1 MRVSL
6 INPIRIFL
14 LMGFLCSLM
23 SYGQSPAGIKGC
35 EIWLKNQAS
44 DGADSNKSTG
54 SAKLKSDLNFNSAIH
69 FSDSIVDR
77 INQIALK
84 KRFTVF
90 VVYKSNTTE
99 QPLFSF
105 RNKNGSIDFTTKKI
119 SSTGKT
125 EYSKGNPE
133 KGIIVSYV
141 TSIEKKGKN
150 TLHFTTENLNRI
162 SEKSEKQSSILEF
175 IYYPRFLN
183 SLEKQKIETYLSLK
197 YGVSLLGDK
206 DYITS
211 KSDTIWKFKS
221 NKEFNK
227 RVTGI
232 GRNDLSLFSQKQA
245 GNSEKDGLYISV
257 GDSLWTLNAKNISFI
272 KDGTSLIWGDNDK
285 NTILKQDKKQSDV
298 IFKMDRIWKAESI
311 LSGDSLN
318 TSIYLNKDEMAL
330 LDKAGDTLLEKS
342 MPYWMVMNDSEGS
355 DFDYFNADY
364 IKEFKS
370 NKESVSFK
378 DVIWKGSGSKKFTFV
393 KAPNVFFDFEIITS
407 CEVPAKG
414 GVKLQIRGGMAP
426 YSIAIYQNGKY
437 LRSLATSSKTL
448 DIDDI
453 SEGNYTL
460 QLTDAKKEKFE
471 KNVLITSFE
480 AIQCQLA
487 SQWYLNGMPS
497 VAIQPVIN
505 SKKAVTYSWIFNG
518 NVVSEEKEFKATQA
532 GNYSLIVKND
542 EGCEKE
548 IPFTVED
555 KIKNEG
561 WVLYPNPTKRG
572 EKFSI
577 AFNYNQPTDIAIK
590 ITDLNGRVLK
600 TSGLN
605 KIKNAVYTESL
616 NISGT
621 YMVLITKGNTTETTK
636 LIIE

>member
-1 MRVSL
+1 
-6 INPIRIFL
+6 
-14 LMGFLCSLM
+14 MGFLCSLM

-35 EIWLKNQAS
+35 EIWLKNQANNRV
-44 DGADSNKSTG
+44 DGNKSTA
-54 SAKLKSDLNFNSAIH
+54 SAKLKNDLNFNSAIH

-311 LSGDSLN
+311 LSGDSLS

-518 NVVSEEKEFKATQA
+518 SVVSEEKEFKATQA